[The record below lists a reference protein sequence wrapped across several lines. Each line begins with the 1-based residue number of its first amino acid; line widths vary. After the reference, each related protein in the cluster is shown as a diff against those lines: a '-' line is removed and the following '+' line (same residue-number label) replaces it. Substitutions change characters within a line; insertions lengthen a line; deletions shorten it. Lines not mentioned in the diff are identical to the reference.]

1 MRLVHGKG
9 LVKLSWKYLMILCKL
24 VSVQIQSGT
33 REESVCLPSQVDS
46 KVLYNEE
53 TDDYRAH
60 THAF

>member
-1 MRLVHGKG
+1 
-9 LVKLSWKYLMILCKL
+9 MILCKL
-24 VSVQIQSGT
+24 VSVQIQSGA

-60 THAF
+60 THAFQTRVYIVD